1 MTRTNFA
8 FADFE
13 HVNRVVAFVP
23 AGDSSGHVWVL
34 FVLFLI
40 PTRISSTSFNF
51 GEHFV
56 FEICAVPTG
65 AIEVG
70 FVISEWY
77 LIAYE

>member
-1 MTRTNFA
+1 MSTESLRSCLPVIAPDMYGFY
-8 FADFE
+8 
-13 HVNRVVAFVP
+13 
-23 AGDSSGHVWVL
+23 SSY
-34 FVLFLI
+34 FLI